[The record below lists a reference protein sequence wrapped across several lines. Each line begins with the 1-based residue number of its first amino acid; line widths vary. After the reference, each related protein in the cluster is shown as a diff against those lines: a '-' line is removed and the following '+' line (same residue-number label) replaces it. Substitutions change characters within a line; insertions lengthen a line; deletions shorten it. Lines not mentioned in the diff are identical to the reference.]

1 MVSEEKLTL
10 VEADKF
16 NFYFLQLERKKES
29 TNTKA
34 TLKNRYKTLIILQ
47 IDKLKRKYWINILK
61 QGLFLVLFVY
71 IWINYLTTKATFHQN
86 KGL

>member
-16 NFYFLQLERKKES
+16 NFSFLQLERKKES

-34 TLKNRYKTLIILQ
+34 TLKNSFKTLIILQ
-47 IDKLKRKYWINILK
+47 IDKLKRKY
-61 QGLFLVLFVY
+61 
-71 IWINYLTTKATFHQN
+71 
-86 KGL
+86 